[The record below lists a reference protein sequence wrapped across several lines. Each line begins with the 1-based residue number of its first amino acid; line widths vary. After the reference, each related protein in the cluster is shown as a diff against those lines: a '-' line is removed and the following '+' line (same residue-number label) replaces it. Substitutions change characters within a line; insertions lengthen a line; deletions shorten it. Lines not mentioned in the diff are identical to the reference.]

1 MSISSI
7 FNELTMQGTV
17 SIHQGPYELI
27 PETASPG
34 LRFLSRFLPAVDSVN
49 PTQDPVDSFF
59 KSNASIIIGSNPSKP
74 VQPATHYESQS
85 RFLSHFHR
93 HIHMAWD
100 MDLTNT
106 NSHTV
111 DSNTIGESQHSLDRP
126 ETDAQ
131 DPYPLIR
138 YSIMFEATSETIFK
152 DDPDQFPV
160 KTREFNVLELEGTSD
175 ADLRIIQMRSFFDAK
190 PIQARA
196 ASLTKSSA
204 YGESQRETQ
213 VD

>member
-1 MSISSI
+1 
-7 FNELTMQGTV
+7 MQGTV
-17 SIHQGPYELI
+17 FIHQGPYESI

-49 PTQDPVDSFF
+49 PTQDPVDCFF

-74 VQPATHYESQS
+74 VQSATHFESRS

-106 NSHTV
+106 NIHTV
-111 DSNTIGESQHSLDRP
+111 DLNTIGESQHPLDRPRP

-138 YSIMFEATSETIFK
+138 YSVMFEATSETIFK
-152 DDPDQFPV
+152 DDPDQFLV
-160 KTREFNVLELEGTSD
+160 KTREFNVLELEGTSH
-175 ADLRIIQMRSFFDAK
+175 ADLKIIQMRVFFDAK

-204 YGESQRETQ
+204 YGESQRET
-213 VD
+213 